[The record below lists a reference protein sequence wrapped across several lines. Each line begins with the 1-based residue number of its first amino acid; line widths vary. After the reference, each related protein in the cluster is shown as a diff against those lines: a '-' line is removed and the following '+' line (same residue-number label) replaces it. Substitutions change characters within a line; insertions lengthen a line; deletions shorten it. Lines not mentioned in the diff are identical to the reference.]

1 MPASIPVGELRKAR
15 LSFIVDGVNLVAN
28 RCIHKEQSAVAG
40 RGRLHRCLSSRRVRA
55 RGLQHRCP
63 FICRPG
69 RPTLHLHRCLSS
81 RRVRARGLQHR
92 CPFICRPGRPTL
104 HLHRCLSSRRVRA
117 RGLQHRC
124 PFICGPSSHTSSF
137 GRLCSISPSP
147 NHAASMRFGPGG
159 PWRTLSLRDPS
170 IRPGRTS
177 LPLRP
182 PRQRSMKWA
191 MMSDSNSVQTPERG
205 LIPRLRDGYSAP
217 VAAVVRRR

>member
-40 RGRLHRCLSSRRVRA
+40 RGR
-55 RGLQHRCP
+55 
-63 FICRPG
+63 
-69 RPTLHLHRCLSS
+69 LHRCLSS